1 MSLTLMTVTGMFV
14 WRGNGKRYVK
24 QRRTIASIDDHTDGN
39 NRPNKRNRYI
49 DDYDYDGAADDDNND
64 DENGDDDDDDDVC

>member
-1 MSLTLMTVTGMFV
+1 M
-14 WRGNGKRYVK
+14 K

-49 DDYDYDGAADDDNND
+49 DDYDYDGAADDDNYD

>member
-1 MSLTLMTVTGMFV
+1 M
-14 WRGNGKRYVK
+14 K

-49 DDYDYDGAADDDNND
+49 DDYDYDGAADDDDNND
-64 DENGDDDDDDDVC
+64 DENGDDDDDDNDDDHDVDEDHHDGRHACVRLID